1 MSRIRYKAVIF
12 DMDGVIF
19 DSEKC
24 IIDCWKVIAEKY
36 NIPNIEPVLY
46 RCLGVTYEEA
56 KRIFLEHY
64 GENFPYDEWKKER
77 SDLYHERYDN
87 GRLPLKPGIKE
98 LLDYLKEN
106 GYKIGVASST
116 REAIVSKQLIDAG
129 LRNYFDDITCGD
141 ILERS
146 KPEPDIYLMA
156 CEKLGVKPEETIAIE
171 DSFNG
176 IRSAYRAGMFPI
188 MVPDL
193 VEPDEE
199 MEAIAGKILGNLNE
213 VKRWL
218 EERYGTN

>member
-64 GENFPYDEWKKER
+64 GADFPYDEWKKER

-87 GRLPLKPGIKE
+87 GRLPLKPGIRE
-98 LLDYLKEN
+98 LLIYLKEN

-141 ILERS
+141 MLERS

-156 CEKLGVKPEETIAIE
+156 CEKLGVKPEESIAIE

-176 IRSAYRAGMFPI
+176 IRLAYHAGVFPI

-193 VEPDEE
+193 VQPDEE
-199 MEAIAGKILGNLNE
+199 IKKLSGKIFGSLYDVE
-213 VKRWL
+213 QWL
-218 EERYGTN
+218 EEIR

>member
-64 GENFPYDEWKKER
+64 GADFPYDEWKKER

-87 GRLPLKPGIKE
+87 GRLPLKPGIRE
-98 LLDYLKEN
+98 LLIYLKEN

-141 ILERS
+141 MLERS

-176 IRSAYRAGMFPI
+176 IRSAYHAGVFPI

-193 VEPDEE
+193 VQPDEE
-199 MEAIAGKILGNLNE
+199 IKKLSGKIFGSLYDVE
-213 VKRWL
+213 QWL
-218 EERYGTN
+218 EEIR

>member
-64 GENFPYDEWKKER
+64 GADFPYDEWKKER

-106 GYKIGVASST
+106 GYKVGVASST
-116 REAIVSKQLIDAG
+116 REAIVFKQLIDAG
-129 LRNYFDDITCGD
+129 LSHYFDNLTCGD
-141 ILERS
+141 MLEKS
-146 KPEPDIYLMA
+146 KPDPDIYLMA
-156 CEKLGVKPEETIAIE
+156 CEKLGVKPEESIAIE

-176 IRSAYRAGMFPI
+176 IRSAYHAGVFPI

-193 VEPDEE
+193 VQPDEE
-199 MEAIAGKILGNLNE
+199 IKKLSGKIFGSLYDVE
-213 VKRWL
+213 QWL
-218 EERYGTN
+218 EEIR

>member
-1 MSRIRYKAVIF
+1 MKNKKNKAVIF

-36 NIPNIEPVLY
+36 NIPNIEPVLH

-64 GENFPYDEWKKER
+64 GADFPYDEWKKER

-87 GRLPLKPGIKE
+87 GRLPLKPGIRE
-98 LLDYLKEN
+98 LLIYLKEN

-129 LRNYFDDITCGD
+129 LSHYFDNLTCGD
-141 ILERS
+141 MLEKS
-146 KPEPDIYLMA
+146 KPDPDIYLMA
-156 CEKLGVKPEETIAIE
+156 CEKLGVKPEESIAIE

-176 IRSAYRAGMFPI
+176 IQSAYHAGVFPI

-193 VEPDEE
+193 VQPDEE
-199 MEAIAGKILGNLNE
+199 IKKLSGKIFGSLYDVE
-213 VKRWL
+213 QWL
-218 EERYGTN
+218 EEIR